1 MCATVC
7 CDDGAAAASPTP
19 APATTSAPTTSP
31 APAAS
36 SVTADECPFVLQMDS
51 VDGKTYAAIFYGPA
65 AVTAA
70 IDLRFYAKDADYVAH
85 IPQVELSTPYPIGD
99 GRTWFRSALLS
110 LTKSSGQ
117 PLVAVTADSTLGA
130 ASAPCEP
137 RGKLIPAPLAVIAS
151 RKGSAPLP
159 SPAMRIALARTTS
172 THFDCNTPP
181 YPPDALRARQGG
193 KARILVSLDEAGT
206 VTGTSLLAS
215 TGVPSLDA
223 AALAGARGT
232 SYVPQRFACKT
243 EPGSYV
249 FRVDF
254 SP

>member
-1 MCATVC
+1 
-7 CDDGAAAASPTP
+7 
-19 APATTSAPTTSP
+19 
-31 APAAS
+31 
-36 SVTADECPFVLQMDS
+36 MDS